1 MSVNTVIIPAAGWGT
16 RMLPASNAVPKEL
29 LPVFDR
35 PSIELVI
42 AEAIEAGITRII
54 LVSGRGKSGLMD
66 HFDRHPQLEA
76 ILRGSGKDEMADDI
90 VRRAGQAQMI
100 EVRQGEAKG
109 LGHAVLCGAA
119 AAQGDRVAVMLPD
132 DLYIGSPAAL
142 SELIALSDANPKAG
156 VIGLLRV
163 PPEDSSKYG
172 MVGGDARDG
181 HMVINR
187 LVEKPAPADAPSD
200 LAITGRYV
208 LPTRVFELLA
218 NQGAGALGEIQL
230 TDALQGLADGDG
242 MLGLV
247 PSAPRYDAG
256 NHEGLLLAS
265 LRRGLDAGGDSLR
278 EQLRAELER

>member
-1 MSVNTVIIPAAGWGT
+1 
-16 RMLPASNAVPKEL
+16 
-29 LPVFDR
+29 
-35 PSIELVI
+35 LVI
-42 AEAIEAGITRII
+42 AEAIEAGITRIV

-76 ILRGSGKDEMADDI
+76 LLRASGKDNAADAI
-90 VRRAGQAQMI
+90 VRRAGQAEMI

-119 AAQGDRVAVMLPD
+119 AADGDRVAVMLPD

-172 MVGGDARDG
+172 MVSGETRDG
-181 HMVINR
+181 HTVIDR
-187 LVEKPAPADAPSD
+187 LVEKPAVAPSD

-242 MLGLV
+242 MLGIV

-265 LRRGLDAGGDSLR
+265 LRRGLDAGGEGLR
-278 EQLRAELER
+278 QKLRAELER